1 MIVNECKCENNN
13 NSNRSLLRER
23 ERERVREQ
31 NLVYMMNCNQKDFK
45 NKISKAKN
53 VRPQIVYRTD
63 GYT

>member
-1 MIVNECKCENNN
+1 MNASVKTTTTAIEVY
-13 NSNRSLLRER
+13 SER